1 MDEQDCVFLI
11 RITGD
16 SNSNTLDYQSF
27 TNFILPRAK
36 KGLSSRL
43 IKVTKTSD
51 PKYHPTC
58 HYEVI
63 CTFAKLLEIE
73 IQMKNKINNIL

>member
-16 SNSNTLDYQSF
+16 SDILTYEAF
-27 TNFILPRAK
+27 INFILPRSK

-43 IKVTKTSD
+43 IKVTKQSD
-51 PKYHPTC
+51 PKYHPVC
-58 HYEVI
+58 SYEVI